1 MEKLYE
7 WLKKFNQDSNGK
19 VNAPMLLIDDEAD
32 NASVNT
38 RKEDDTPTAI
48 NKSIRMLLSLFTHS
62 NYVAFTAKDEMRQKF
77 PDEPVISGFVDRDY
91 QEGEKKEYN
100 LAFWKRT
107 SKDGKT
113 RYLSGKVGND
123 YIVAFYDDKH
133 ATYNVFLQGKDK
145 TQPKADIKNEE
156 LPF

>member
-1 MEKLYE
+1 MASKSKQTKVGSLEVKTSKSG
-7 WLKKFNQDSNGK
+7 LKY
-19 VNAPMLLIDDEAD
+19 
-32 NASVNT
+32 
-38 RKEDDTPTAI
+38 
-48 NKSIRMLLSLFTHS
+48 LSGTILGN

-77 PDEPVISGFVDRDY
+77 PDAPVISGFVDRDY

-145 TQPKADIKNEE
+145 TQQKADIQNEE